1 MQDTILPC
9 LVHCFLHFPW
19 HSGIS
24 EKTIKKVVECALR
37 VEAGETVSEDEY
49 IPFMYKLGYRI
60 NIFVDTGCICLDL
73 DMVLLLVP

>member
-37 VEAGETVSEDEY
+37 VEEGETVSEDEY